1 MKRIL
6 LLFTCSMFF
15 ISCSGQSDAQDN
27 VTNTIS
33 LSDEDKTIAI
43 EILKLYQNVDSQLVA
58 ERNEVYQLMLKHTN
72 SDKEPSKD
80 DAEYLINN
88 IAHIDSVVNTSIN
101 LVNQDK
107 GDELLSILETELP
120 NFYAHPHNTVENEM
134 ALHQLVVELYR
145 RQSEN
150 DKEWFKK
157 IIPLSEWTVLHIES
171 LEDKHTAYAIVLTE
185 LTLFHATLE
194 NYEKTIYNGE
204 KLRAYAVQ
212 TGDEAVQIYASLLM
226 AHAYDKTNQ
235 QAKKEKC
242 INNVKHFPRFPEIY
256 DQVKKTLNM

>member
-101 LVNQDK
+101 LVNRDK

-120 NFYAHPHNTVENEM
+120 NFY
-134 ALHQLVVELYR
+134 
-145 RQSEN
+145 
-150 DKEWFKK
+150 
-157 IIPLSEWTVLHIES
+157 
-171 LEDKHTAYAIVLTE
+171 
-185 LTLFHATLE
+185 
-194 NYEKTIYNGE
+194 TIRW
-204 KLRAYAVQ
+204 K
-212 TGDEAVQIYASLLM
+212 M
-226 AHAYDKTNQ
+226 KWH
-235 QAKKEKC
+235 C
-242 INNVKHFPRFPEIY
+242 ISW
-256 DQVKKTLNM
+256 